1 MNKQIPNYLRLV
13 TDTSLQPRGPRDE
26 DQAVLDRACQ
36 AFVEATG
43 WQLDFAR
50 DATSEAPTNLMW
62 SAPVDPGVGVSPGH
76 IRLFTSALDSVA
88 IPLEQ
93 ASLLAQ
99 SIGDLWGEL
108 LATRHAVW
116 EREADLATG
125 VPLVLRTDDPRAP
138 SLAQRLES
146 VLKGGAEAIGCQAA
160 ALYLLDEATTELKLR
175 SSFGLPRRR
184 LLEPARPLRPALAD
198 LEALLGHAV
207 VMNEP
212 ALFDYWKVP
221 EQGFR
226 SAVCVP
232 VSSPSMPLGTLWIY
246 SDRVRDFSDAETNI
260 VEVVA
265 GRLASELERETLVE
279 EAVSTRNRSRSQQRE
294 AREQTC
300 PLPTVAPQ
308 IEGWEIAAQAVG
320 GGTPAG
326 AFYDW
331 LAADDGSL
339 TVVAGNAGSPGRA
352 GAHAANL
359 LRGAMRGICTQRQAA
374 GEIVTRLNDV
384 LWSCNSGDVQAGLA
398 CAILAPRAGVLELCT
413 AGPIRAIV
421 LGTDESRLLEGPSP
435 PLGQQVDL
443 RLASLHA
450 PLLATEMVL
459 AYSTSLVDPTG
470 DESLLAAL
478 DQRLA
483 LSLEPHRHRSLEK
496 LVEVAADVL
505 TSAGSPD
512 SDEGVILLVRRR
524 KV

>member
-13 TDTSLQPRGPRDE
+13 TDTSLQPRGTRDE

-50 DATSEAPTNLMW
+50 GAASEAPTNLMW

-108 LATRHAVW
+108 LATRQAVW
-116 EREADLATG
+116 HREADLAAG
-125 VPLVLRTDDPRAP
+125 VPLVLRDDDSRAP

-160 ALYLLDEATTELKLR
+160 ALYLLDDATSELKLR

-184 LLEPARPLRPALAD
+184 LLDPARPLRPALAD

-226 SAVCVP
+226 TAVCVP

-279 EAVSTRNRSRSQQRE
+279 EAVSTRDRSRRQPSEVRD
-294 AREQTC
+294 QTC
-300 PLPTVAPQ
+300 PLPTVAPE

-320 GGTPAG
+320 GDVPAS

-331 LAADDGSL
+331 ISTDDGSL
-339 TVVAGNAGSPGRA
+339 SVVAGNAGSPDMA
-352 GAHAANL
+352 GALTANL
-359 LRGAMRGICTQRQAA
+359 LRGAVRGVCGQRQSA
-374 GEIVTRLNDV
+374 GQVVNRLNDV
-384 LWSCNSGDVQAGLA
+384 LWSCSSGDAQAGLVYA
-398 CAILAPRAGVLELCT
+398 VLAPKAGVLEFCS
-413 AGPIRAIV
+413 AGPMRMLA
-421 LGTDESRLLEGPSP
+421 LGTDDFRVLEGPSLA
-435 PLGQQVDL
+435 LGLQGDL
-443 RLASLHA
+443 KFASQHSPMLAA
-450 PLLATEMVL
+450 DIML
-459 AYSTSLVDPTG
+459 AYATAIVDPRG
-470 DESLLAAL
+470 DESLLAAF

-483 LSLEPHRHRSLEK
+483 LSLEPHRNRSLEK
-496 LVEVAADVL
+496 LAAVAA
-505 TSAGSPD
+505 
-512 SDEGVILLVRRR
+512 
-524 KV
+524 

>member
-1 MNKQIPNYLRLV
+1 VNKQIPNYLRLV
-13 TDTSLQPRGPRDE
+13 TDTSLQPGGKRDE

-50 DATSEAPTNLMW
+50 GASTEAPTNLMW

-125 VPLVLRTDDPRAP
+125 VPLVLRNDDPRAP

-160 ALYLLDEATTELKLR
+160 ALYLLDEATSELKLR

-184 LLEPARPLRPALAD
+184 LLDPARPLRPALAD

-221 EQGFR
+221 EQGYR

-279 EAVSTRNRSRSQQRE
+279 EAVSTRDRSQRQNRE
-294 AREQTC
+294 VRQQTC
-300 PLPTVAPQ
+300 PLPAVSPE

-320 GGTPAG
+320 GDVPAS

-331 LAADDGSL
+331 LSADDGSL
-339 TVVAGNAGSPGRA
+339 AVVAGDVGTPGMA
-352 GAHAANL
+352 GAIAANL
-359 LRGAMRGICTQRQAA
+359 LRGAVRGICTRRQAA
-374 GEIVTRLNDV
+374 GDLAGRLNDV
-384 LWSCNSGDVQAGLA
+384 LWSCTSGDTQAGLV
-398 CAILAPRAGVLELCT
+398 CAVIEPNVGVLEFCS
-413 AGPIRAIV
+413 AGPMRVIALR
-421 LGTDESRLLEGPSP
+421 TEDSRVLEGPSP
-435 PLGQQVDL
+435 AVGLQGDL
-443 RLASLHA
+443 KFASQHS
-450 PLLATEMVL
+450 PLLAADIVL
-459 AYSTSLVDPTG
+459 AYATAIVDPAG
-470 DESLLAAL
+470 DESLLAAF

-483 LSLEPHRHRSLEK
+483 LSLEPHRNRSLEK
-496 LVEVAADVL
+496 LVAVAGEVLA
-505 TSAGSPD
+505 SARVSD
-512 SDEGVILLVRRR
+512 SGEGVVLMLRRR
-524 KV
+524 RV

>member
-13 TDTSLQPRGPRDE
+13 TDTSLQPRGQRDE

-50 DATSEAPTNLMW
+50 GASTEAPTNLMW

-76 IRLFTSALDSVA
+76 IRLFTSALDSVT

-108 LATRHAVW
+108 LATRQAVW

-125 VPLVLRTDDPRAP
+125 VPLVLRTDDPRSP

-160 ALYLLDEATTELKLR
+160 ALYLLDEATSELKLR

-184 LLEPARPLRPALAD
+184 LLDPARPLRPALAD

-279 EAVSTRNRSRSQQRE
+279 QAVSTRDRSRRKQRE
-294 AREQTC
+294 VCEQTC
-300 PLPTVAPQ
+300 PLPSVAPE
-308 IEGWEIAAQAVG
+308 IEGWEIAVQAVG
-320 GGTPAG
+320 GDVPAS

-331 LAADDGSL
+331 LNADDGSL
-339 TVVAGNAGSPGRA
+339 SIVAGAVQAQGVT
-352 GAHAANL
+352 GALAANL
-359 LRGAMRGICTQRQAA
+359 LRGAMRGICTKRQAA
-374 GEIVTRLNDV
+374 GDLAGKLNDV
-384 LWSCNSGDVQAGLA
+384 LWSCSSGDTQAGLL
-398 CAILAPRAGVLELCT
+398 CAVVSPRAGVLELCSV
-413 AGPIRAIV
+413 GPMRV
-421 LGTDESRLLEGPSP
+421 LALTSENARVLEGPSP
-435 PLGQQVDL
+435 PLGQQGDPK
-443 RLASLHA
+443 LASHHA
-450 PLLATEMVL
+450 PLLAADIVL
-459 AYSTSLVDPTG
+459 AYATAIVDPTG
-470 DESLLAAL
+470 DESLLAAF

-483 LSLEPHRHRSLEK
+483 LSLEPQRNRPLAD
-496 LVEVAADVL
+496 LAEVAGNLMSEARCGE
-505 TSAGSPD
+505 A
-512 SDEGVILLVRRR
+512 EGVVVLLRRR
-524 KV
+524 RV